1 MAPLV
6 SILIPAYNAEAWIAA
21 TIKSALDQT
30 WSRKEIIVVDDGSS
44 DQTLTVARQFAAK
57 DVSVVTQENQ
67 GAAAARNKAFSLAQG
82 EYIQWLDA
90 DDLLA
95 RDKIG
100 RQMQTLNDCQ
110 NKRTLCSASWGAF
123 YYRTEKARF
132 RPSPLWADLSPVEWL
147 LRKMGQ
153 NCHMQTA
160 TWLVSRELTEA
171 AGPWDTRLTHGR
183 RRRVFLPCPEG
194 ERWSQVR
201 ARSQSL
207 LSQRRYEQLELRHSI
222 GQKAGIPILV
232 YAVAYPVPAVAG
244 GKRAKPGGLC
254 QVSAEITCWTSVPSD
269 PTSLSRWNSWLIH
282 SEGASKLHEPV
293 GNITGFKK
301 AFGWRTA
308 KHALI
313 LWPNLRNAIF
323 REFDKM
329 MYAVSRPEG
338 GSLSGEAL

>member
-1 MAPLV
+1 MTSLV
-6 SILIPAYNAEAWIAA
+6 SILIPAYNAEPWIAD

-30 WSRKEIIVVDDGSS
+30 WSRKEIIVVNDGSN

-57 DVSVVTQENQ
+57 DVSVVTQDNR

-95 RDKIG
+95 PDKIG
-100 RQMQTLNDCQ
+100 RQMQTLEDYQ
-110 NKRTLCSASWGAF
+110 SKRTLCSASWGAF
-123 YYRTEKARF
+123 YYRPEKARF
-132 RPSPLWADLSPVEWL
+132 RPSPLWAHLSPVEWL

-171 AGPWDTRLTHGR
+171 AGPWDTRLLGDDDGEYFC
-183 RRRVFLPCPEG
+183 RVLKASDGVRFVPEAKVFYRNVGTNSLSYAIRSDKKLDAQFVSMKLHIQYLRSLEESERSRAACVRYLQKYMLDFCPERPDIV
-194 ERWSQVR
+194 EQM
-201 ARSQSL
+201 
-207 LSQRRYEQLELRHSI
+207 EQLAASL
-222 GQKAGIPILV
+222 
-232 YAVAYPVPAVAG
+232 G
-244 GKRAKPGGLC
+244 GRLEAPRA
-254 QVSAEITCWTSVPSD
+254 
-269 PTSLSRWNSWLIH
+269 SWKYYWIQ
-282 SEGASKLHEPV
+282 
-293 GNITGFKK
+293 K

-329 MYAVSRPEG
+329 VYAVSDQK
-338 GSLSGEAL
+338 ADH